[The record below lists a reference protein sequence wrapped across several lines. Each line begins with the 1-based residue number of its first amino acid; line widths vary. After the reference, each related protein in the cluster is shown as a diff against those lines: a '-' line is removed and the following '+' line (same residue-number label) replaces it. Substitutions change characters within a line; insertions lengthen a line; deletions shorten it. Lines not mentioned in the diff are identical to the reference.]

1 MNQKMNVCY
10 GAVFGMAVLLASL
23 RFCQAGELTV
33 EGSLTVKTNLAVKGQ
48 LSGTTGVITNLTV
61 AGQAVLEQAVIR
73 SLSPGGDLS
82 MGTYTNR
89 AAGGK

>member
-1 MNQKMNVCY
+1 MNRKMKGCVCA
-10 GAVFGMAVLLASL
+10 GAGLAVLMVSL
-23 RFCQAGELTV
+23 RLCQGGELTV
-33 EGSLTVKTNLAVKGQ
+33 EGSMTVKTNLAVKGQ
-48 LSGTTGVITNLTV
+48 LNGTTGVITNLTV

-82 MGTYTNR
+82 MGPYTNR